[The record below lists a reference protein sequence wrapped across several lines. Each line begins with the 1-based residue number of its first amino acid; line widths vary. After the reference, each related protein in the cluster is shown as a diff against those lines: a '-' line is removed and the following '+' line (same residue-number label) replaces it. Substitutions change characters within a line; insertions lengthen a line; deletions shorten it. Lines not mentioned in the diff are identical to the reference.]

1 MQQNPDELFCMHSSK
16 IKALISSPN
25 SSILVKS
32 SHISPK
38 EKWIISLSNVTHVKC
53 HRPAV
58 YTKCS
63 STASDI
69 CDILSPLSLCA
80 WNWIR
85 KINFRCY
92 LQLFRLEFKFQK
104 LTDRPNA
111 HLYSCQSS
119 CCWWWYT
126 GQFWGNRGGIWSCV
140 TGAWHPRPW
149 GQKQTKSPLI
159 WRTSQHLV

>member
-1 MQQNPDELFCMHSSK
+1 MQCWSNHRTFHLKRNGSSVC
-16 IKALISSPN
+16 LM
-25 SSILVKS
+25 L
-32 SHISPK
+32 HT
-38 EKWIISLSNVTHVKC
+38 LNVTDLLYIPSVALQLLTYVTFYH
-53 HRPAV
+53 
-58 YTKCS
+58 
-63 STASDI
+63 
-69 CDILSPLSLCA
+69 LSICA

-92 LQLFRLEFKFQK
+92 LQLFRFEFKFQK

-159 WRTSQHLV
+159 WRTSQHLFYKFNVWLETQQIMHVREMLL